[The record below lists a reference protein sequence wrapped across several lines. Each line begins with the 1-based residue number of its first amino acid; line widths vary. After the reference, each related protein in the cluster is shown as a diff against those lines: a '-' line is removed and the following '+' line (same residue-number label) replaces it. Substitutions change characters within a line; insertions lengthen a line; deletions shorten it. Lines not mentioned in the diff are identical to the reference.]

1 MSAGLEE
8 LWRRSEANR
17 RFDSLGAAPRKLSRT
32 SFCRVPSLVPAFHLG
47 LAFWSA
53 GALLPLFTRESAW
66 PARIYSEESG
76 GLYSSG
82 TEISSDRNLNL
93 FSKRPFRR
101 GWVPQV
107 AVFHLGPVSGVRAGR
122 PPVDSVAN
130 PN

>member
-76 GLYSSG
+76 GLYSRVAS
-82 TEISSDRNLNL
+82 LNRGFL
-93 FSKRPFRR
+93 IAATSFEPIIQRSVGSFSK
-101 GWVPQV
+101 V
-107 AVFHLGPVSGVRAGR
+107 AFKAAFATQAGKLAC
-122 PPVDSVAN
+122 P
-130 PN
+130 